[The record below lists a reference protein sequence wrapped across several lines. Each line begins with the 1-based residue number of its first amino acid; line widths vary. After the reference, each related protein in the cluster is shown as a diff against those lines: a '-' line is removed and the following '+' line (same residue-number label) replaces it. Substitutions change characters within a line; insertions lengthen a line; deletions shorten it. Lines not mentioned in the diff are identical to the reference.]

1 MKSSKDKHILSKL
14 IAVTLMGTVGLS
26 MYSVSAADPA
36 ESLPLGEGSSAT
48 HESVAIGTNAQAT
61 TSSNAIGIGAK
72 ASGSSSVLG
81 NGAQAVAGG
90 VAIGKE
96 AVAGIGKEGSNE
108 IIVGG
113 VAVGQSANAALGGI
127 AIGSSA
133 TTKNISDVVIGSN
146 SKNNG
151 AGSTIIGY
159 GTEGNRSSVVVGTN
173 SKAGLNS
180 LSIGYESE
188 ASQFAATAL
197 GSQSKVTAMQG
208 VALGSSTVA
217 DTASGKTGYLANK
230 TQTANVA
237 KSVYTSTNGAVSV
250 GKTNEITRQITNVAA
265 GTEDTDVVNVRQLK
279 DLDLAVDN
287 KISTQLSAV
296 NTQLDGKLDA
306 DALQYVS
313 IKSTE
318 TGNKDN
324 KGATGGNS
332 IAIGPNATATAVSNV
347 AIGEDS
353 TAGGKGY
360 ATALGSGAK
369 ANNTGAV
376 AIGSSANVTG
386 VTGIAMGYEA
396 KATGTNG
403 VALGMSSQAT
413 SYGIAIG
420 QAKALSQSAIA
431 LGDAANI
438 DNASSYAIGIGD
450 GVAVTKTKQA
460 VVAGVKAQADNS
472 QQVVLLGSQAKAI
485 NSGNSVVIGTSAT
498 SNSVETVAIGKG
510 TIITDKAASALAIG
524 NSAYI
529 GEIKAVDPGTKP
541 SDTANPGYR
550 NKGTSEEIMTNPL
563 DKSKYYFSTAVGTD
577 AKAFGY
583 QNTAFGAGAEAH
595 NTNSLALGFI
605 AVAKG
610 DFSAA
615 IGRNT
620 NTDGTYATAVG
631 FSADATGESTLALGS
646 RAEANK
652 ASGVALGADSITNV
666 DKGVFGFDPSGKNP
680 DLTTFLGAN
689 KAAYDTLQTDIAAAQ
704 TEVDTARQVVVDLQ
718 NSKNGKTTEE
728 IAEIDKNLATAET
741 TLAEKKSA
749 LAAKVKESNQMISAW
764 QATAAGVSVGN
775 SETGL
780 TRQINNVAAGTLD
793 TDAVNVAQLKA
804 AKVEVAAGTN
814 ITVDTDTTA
823 GYTKYTVNSVDTDTK
838 LVNGTALYNNDG
850 TGSITLNTDQNGTK
864 GIVTVTGLQ
873 DKYITGVTLQDGTL
887 SITRNDTDTPFTVT
901 NIATKD
907 DVTSAIGD
915 SAWKLGV
922 GVASTAPNSGD
933 ATAIGTA
940 TSIKN
945 GNEVI
950 LRADR
955 GVKLN
960 QVGSNIDIGLK
971 YIDMDPATDIA
982 PDQIVDAKASGHA
995 SLAVGQNSVVDGHQ
1009 GTAVGFST
1017 HAGQYALAAGSKA
1030 DASGSNSVALGY
1042 NINVTGQGAI
1052 GIGNSKAKGSTT
1064 EEYLPKVAS
1073 NFGIAI
1079 GDASYVDE
1087 NSKYG
1092 TVVGPNAV
1100 ITNSEKGTALGQE
1113 ATIDKSIE
1121 GVALGNAAKIYSS
1134 EKGIALGSGVT
1145 VNESNNAVIIG
1156 NSSQIYKSTD
1166 SIAIGTSTAVTNSNN
1181 SVGIGNGATVNA
1193 NSAVA
1198 LGQNANV
1205 SARAGVALGSDSV
1218 ASSVAAQGYDP
1229 LLNKKG
1235 EYYNDKIAAEYGFAD
1250 RYKEL
1255 VQILNNSPEN
1265 TAAYSEAKA
1274 EIEKLVTPYVARA
1287 GAVSV
1292 GKEGYTRQITN
1303 VAAGLEDTD
1312 AVNVAQ
1318 LKRLRATGTNY
1329 SGDDTTAIH
1338 RDLGD
1343 ELTITG
1349 GADVSTAE
1357 AKAKLTTGNIGVV
1370 ANDTTD
1376 GLELKLAKDINL
1388 TADGSVAFGTAG
1400 TAPKVDKTGLTVSD
1414 TIKFT
1419 NAGISAGNQTVD
1431 NVKSAIS
1438 DNAGDTFADKLNEA
1452 LNANANSAV
1461 NVGDLNSVTDELAD
1475 KIGDANTVAE
1485 SKLGKFTVGTDA
1497 AAQATGIDVDKDNTR
1512 FDILGANNN
1521 ITTEI
1526 AGRQV
1531 KVGLAN
1537 TLNLTDAGSISFGN
1551 GANATKVD
1559 ATGLTISDKLKF
1571 TTAGISA
1578 GDQTIDNVKSAI
1590 AGEDGDKF
1598 TDKLNAA
1605 NKSNP
1610 NSAVNVSDL
1619 KQTAEA
1625 LAGQIGDANTAANS
1639 KLESFVVGA
1648 DKNATAAGITVD
1660 KGTEGKTNRFDIV
1673 GANENIITKVT
1684 GNTIEVGLANNLNLN
1699 DGSVT
1704 TTKDGITTKVDG
1716 TGITITP
1723 SSGDTTKSVSLTNK
1737 GLNNG
1742 GNKITNVADGDLSAD
1757 SKEAVNGSQLHAVKD
1772 DINKLESKLGA
1783 AGELTKVDKD
1793 GNPVVTGNDG
1803 KNYNPDDV
1811 DENGNP
1817 KDGAKP
1823 VESTL
1828 GSGADKSGLDL
1839 DNKDNSKP
1847 ISADDAKTIIGGTPG
1862 ADGQPG
1868 KDGLLDK
1875 TGPSLSN
1882 LATIK
1887 DLQAVAQAGLDFV
1900 GDNTDKTVHRALSQK
1915 LTINGGITDESKLT
1929 DNNIGVV
1936 SNGTDTLTVKLAKDI
1951 NLGKDGS
1958 VTTGNTTI
1966 NNDGL
1971 TVKGEDGK
1979 PGTTVGSDGMVVNG
1993 DDGKPATTVG
2003 KDGISTNGKDGIS
2016 VNGEDG
2022 SSTTIKPDGVTSKDP
2037 NGNST
2042 VLGPNGVEVK
2052 DKDGNTVVTINDKGI
2067 SNNNGGPTNLNDGL
2081 SVPGGLVVLPG
2092 EQVNGQYVP
2101 GTGKISAEGNRIQN
2115 VAPGIA
2121 PTDAV
2126 NVGQLNGVKHDL
2138 NNRMNTIGAHAAAM
2152 AALHPMEYLED
2163 EKLSIAA
2170 GIGTFQS
2177 KQALAVG
2184 AFYRPNDDTM
2194 FSVGGSFGGNENM
2207 FNVGVSLRVGQD
2219 SDYAKGAQNYK
2230 QAPLSTL
2237 TVLDDKVNTLEKEN
2251 AALKDQLET
2260 QREQIKMLMERLGM

>member
-1 MKSSKDKHILSKL
+1 MKSNQDKKALSKL
-14 IAVTLMGTVGLS
+14 VAAALVGTVGLS
-26 MYSVSAADPA
+26 VYSADAATEYYA
-36 ESLPLGEGSSAT
+36 GE
-48 HESVAIGTNAQAT
+48 NAQAT
-61 TSSNAIGIGAK
+61 GSSNAIGAAAK
-72 ASGSSSVLG
+72 ADNFSNALG
-81 NGAQAVAGG
+81 T
-90 VAIGKE
+90 
-96 AVAGIGKEGSNE
+96 
-108 IIVGG
+108 
-113 VAVGQSANAALGGI
+113 SANADSYSNAIGTSANALGGGI
-127 AIGSSA
+127 AIGYKAKAESVNNYNGSIAIGRDSKATQGGIAIGQDAKSEGTQTIVIGNKEVKFNNATVVGLGVKTVDLAGTAIGAMTTAGSQATAVGYSA
-133 TTKNISDVVIGSN
+133 TA
-146 SKNNG
+146 NG
-151 AGSTIIGY
+151 A
-159 GTEGNRSSVVVGTN
+159 NSVALGHGTN
-173 SKAGLNS
+173 TAKDGGIAIGEGAISSESASIAIGQNTENS
-180 LSIGYESE
+180 GSDSV
-188 ASQFAATAL
+188 AL
-197 GSQSKVTAMQG
+197 GSSAAVTKKEGIAVGRLAKANGEYGLALGTSAEVTSDNSIAIGNSANVSGANGLSLGNGAKTTVADG
-208 VALGSSTVA
+208 VALGSGSEAKRAAGGYGYIPQSGDKSGFIGRLGGITPNREAVFNA
-217 DTASGKTGYLANK
+217 QRDQKLDTSIYKA
-230 TQTANVA
+230 TA
-237 KSVYTSTNGAVSV
+237 GAISV
-250 GKTNEITRQITNVAA
+250 GKDAVKDAAGNITTAAVTRQITNVAA
-265 GTEDTDVVNVRQLK
+265 GGQDTDAVNLRQLK
-279 DLDLAVDN
+279 DLNIAVG
-287 KISTQLSAV
+287 TQLA
-296 NTQLDGKLDA
+296 TKLDA
-306 DALQYVS
+306 SAYKYVS
-313 IKSTE
+313 INSDE
-318 TGNKDN
+318 EGNKDN

-347 AIGEDS
+347 AIGENS
-353 TAGGKGY
+353 AAGGQGF
-360 ATALGSGAK
+360 ATALGSDAK

-704 TEVDTARQVVVDLQ
+704 TEVDTARQAVIDLQ

-741 TLAEKKSA
+741 TLDEKKSA
-749 LAAKVKESNQMISAW
+749 LAAKVKESNQMISTW
-764 QATAAGVSVGN
+764 QATAAGVSVGD

-793 TDAVNVAQLKA
+793 TDAVNVAQLKNVTLNVTGDNLKTDSTAIGNVNLATQQLAINGDSNITTTVAKDGQTVNLALSKTVTDKLGAVQYLSVKSTQTANKDNKGATGSNAIAIGPAAQATGTSDIAIGNTVKTSGGWGVAIGSQSETTSQSVGIGYNAKATGGSATVALGASTIASGNVATAIGYGAHSTNEQTIAVGFMANAAGEQATAIGREANASGLVAVALGVGTKADADDSVAIGRNSSVASQGVNSIAIGQKAYIGQKTEQGGTPSEGIPDHSLSVADDDTSSGKPNQEYMNSIAIGNTAKAFGYQNTALGAGAEAHDTNTVAVGVAAKARGNYASAMGKQANANGLEATAIGHWARAYGDNAIAIGSNSITSTLDGTGEVKNGIAIGQQARVASNNSIALGQNSLAFVPTDLKTKAYLSEEEFAAENGVISVGNAEYTVGDAKVAENRRRITNVAGGADDYDAVNVAQLKA

-814 ITVDTDTTA
+814 VTVDTDTTA

-864 GIVTVTGLQ
+864 GTVSVTGLQ

-933 ATAIGTA
+933 ATATGTA

-971 YIDMDPATDIA
+971 YIDMDPSTDIA

-1042 NINVTGQGAI
+1042 NTNVTGQGAI

-1087 NSKYG
+1087 KSEYG

-1100 ITNSEKGTALGQE
+1100 ITNSAKGTALGQE

-1145 VNESNNAVIIG
+1145 VDESNNAVIIG
-1156 NSSQIYKSTD
+1156 NTSQIYKSPD
-1166 SIAIGTSTAVTNSNN
+1166 SIAIGTSTAVTNSKY

-1205 SARAGVALGSDSV
+1205 GANAGVALGSDSV
-1218 ASSVAAQGYDP
+1218 AKRVAAQGYDP
-1229 LLNKKG
+1229 LLNIKG

-1388 TADGSVAFGTAG
+1388 TADGSVAFGTAA
-1400 TAPKVDKTGLTVSD
+1400 TAP
-1414 TIKFT
+1414 
-1419 NAGISAGNQTVD
+1419 
-1431 NVKSAIS
+1431 
-1438 DNAGDTFADKLNEA
+1438 
-1452 LNANANSAV
+1452 
-1461 NVGDLNSVTDELAD
+1461 
-1475 KIGDANTVAE
+1475 
-1485 SKLGKFTVGTDA
+1485 
-1497 AAQATGIDVDKDNTR
+1497 
-1512 FDILGANNN
+1512 
-1521 ITTEI
+1521 
-1526 AGRQV
+1526 
-1531 KVGLAN
+1531 
-1537 TLNLTDAGSISFGN
+1537 
-1551 GANATKVD
+1551 KVD
-1559 ATGLTISDKLKF
+1559 ATGLTISDQLKF

-1578 GDQTIDNVKSAI
+1578 GDLQISHVA
-1590 AGEDGDKF
+1590 AGEDD
-1598 TDKLNAA
+1598 TD
-1605 NKSNP
+1605 
-1610 NSAVNVSDL
+1610 AVNVSQL
-1619 KQTAEA
+1619 KA
-1625 LAGQIGDANTAANS
+1625 LEKQ
-1639 KLESFVVGA
+1639 V
-1648 DKNATAAGITVD
+1648 
-1660 KGTEGKTNRFDIV
+1660 
-1673 GANENIITKVT
+1673 
-1684 GNTIEVGLANNLNLN
+1684 
-1699 DGSVT
+1699 
-1704 TTKDGITTKVDG
+1704 
-1716 TGITITP
+1716 
-1723 SSGDTTKSVSLTNK
+1723 
-1737 GLNNG
+1737 
-1742 GNKITNVADGDLSAD
+1742 
-1757 SKEAVNGSQLHAVKD
+1757 
-1772 DINKLESKLGA
+1772 GA
-1783 AGELTKVDKD
+1783 AGDLTLVDKD
-1793 GNPVVTGNDG
+1793 GNPLVKDDKGNLYKESDI
-1803 KNYNPDDV
+1803 
-1811 DENGNP
+1811 DENGKP
-1817 KDGAKP
+1817 IDGATP
-1823 VESTL
+1823 VNPEDTTL
-1828 GSGADKSGLDL
+1828 ASDTGKSGLGQDNNDNNEAITPDKAKDL
-1839 DNKDNSKP
+1839 
-1847 ISADDAKTIIGGTPG
+1847 IGGTKG
-1862 ADGQPG
+1862 EDGTRG

-1875 TGPSLSN
+1875 TGPTLN
-1882 LATIK
+1882 NIATIK
-1887 DLQAVAQAGLDFV
+1887 DLQALAQAGLDFA
-1900 GDNTDKTVHRALSQK
+1900 GDDGTEVHRALSQK
-1915 LTINGGITDESKLT
+1915 LT
-1929 DNNIGVV
+1929 
-1936 SNGTDTLTVKLAKDI
+1936 
-1951 NLGKDGS
+1951 
-1958 VTTGNTTI
+1958 
-1966 NNDGL
+1966 
-1971 TVKGEDGK
+1971 
-1979 PGTTVGSDGMVVNG
+1979 
-1993 DDGKPATTVG
+1993 
-2003 KDGISTNGKDGIS
+2003 
-2016 VNGEDG
+2016 
-2022 SSTTIKPDGVTSKDP
+2022 
-2037 NGNST
+2037 
-2042 VLGPNGVEVK
+2042 
-2052 DKDGNTVVTINDKGI
+2052 
-2067 SNNNGGPTNLNDGL
+2067 
-2081 SVPGGLVVLPG
+2081 
-2092 EQVNGQYVP
+2092 
-2101 GTGKISAEGNRIQN
+2101 
-2115 VAPGIA
+2115 
-2121 PTDAV
+2121 
-2126 NVGQLNGVKHDL
+2126 
-2138 NNRMNTIGAHAAAM
+2138 
-2152 AALHPMEYLED
+2152 
-2163 EKLSIAA
+2163 
-2170 GIGTFQS
+2170 
-2177 KQALAVG
+2177 
-2184 AFYRPNDDTM
+2184 
-2194 FSVGGSFGGNENM
+2194 
-2207 FNVGVSLRVGQD
+2207 
-2219 SDYAKGAQNYK
+2219 
-2230 QAPLSTL
+2230 
-2237 TVLDDKVNTLEKEN
+2237 
-2251 AALKDQLET
+2251 
-2260 QREQIKMLMERLGM
+2260 